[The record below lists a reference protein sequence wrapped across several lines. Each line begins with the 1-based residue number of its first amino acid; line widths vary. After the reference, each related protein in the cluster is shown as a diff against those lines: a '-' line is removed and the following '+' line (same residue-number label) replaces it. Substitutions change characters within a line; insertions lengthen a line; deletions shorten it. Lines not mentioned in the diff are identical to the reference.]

1 MKRLLMLM
9 ITLIILGCSADSQ
22 MDCFKKQGE
31 LKTKQ
36 ISTGEFG
43 KISISVGIELYIAQ
57 SDEYSVKIEAGKN
70 FIDDVDFET
79 DGEGELK
86 ISNKSN
92 CELLRNYHSAKVYV
106 TAPDLKKIHSGSQ
119 YPVRSQGVLKFP
131 ELSLESGVTED
142 DQPPGLFEVEVDNQ
156 KLMIGDN
163 VSSIYKV
170 KGKTQILDIRFWSGA
185 ARFEGENLTAD
196 EVHFFHRSSNDIIVR
211 PISLVK
217 GTLAGTGNLVL
228 KNVPETVEVEQL
240 YTGHIVY
247 P

>member
-1 MKRLLMLM
+1 MLM
-9 ITLIILGCSADSQ
+9 ITLMILGCSADSQ
-22 MDCFKKQGE
+22 MDCFKSQGE

-43 KISISVGIELYIAQ
+43 KISISTGIELYIAQ

-70 FIDDVDFET
+70 FIDDIDLET

>member
-1 MKRLLMLM
+1 MLM
-9 ITLIILGCSADSQ
+9 ITLTVLGCGADGQ
-22 MDCFKKQGE
+22 PDCFKSQGE
-31 LKTKQ
+31 LRTKQ
-36 ISTGEFG
+36 ISTAEFV
-43 KISISVGIELYIAQ
+43 KINFSIGIELFVAQ
-57 SDEYSVKIEAGKN
+57 SDEYSIKIEAGEN
-70 FIDDVDFET
+70 FIDDVDFEI
-79 DGEGELK
+79 DAEGELK
-86 ISNKSN
+86 ISSKSN

-106 TAPDLKKIHSGSQ
+106 TAPDLKKIHSASQ

-131 ELSLESGVTED
+131 ELSLEAGITEEG
-142 DQPPGLFEVEVDNQ
+142 QPPGFFEIEVDNQ

-170 KGKTQILDIRFWSGA
+170 KGKTQNLDIRFWAGA

-211 PISLVK
+211 PIILIN

-228 KNVPETVEVEQL
+228 KHTPEVVEVEQL

>member
-1 MKRLLMLM
+1 MLM
-9 ITLIILGCSADSQ
+9 ITLIILGCGADSQ

-31 LKTKQ
+31 LQTKQ
-36 ISTGEFG
+36 ISKGEFS
-43 KISISVGIELYIAQ
+43 KINISTGIELFVAQ

-70 FIDDVDFET
+70 FMEDIDFET

-92 CELLRNYHSAKVYV
+92 CDLLRNYHSAKVYV

-163 VSSIYKV
+163 VSSIFKV
-170 KGKTQILDIRFWSGA
+170 KGKTQNLDIRFWSGA

>member
-1 MKRLLMLM
+1 MLM
-9 ITLIILGCSADSQ
+9 ITLIILGCGADSQ

-36 ISTGEFG
+36 ISTGEFSQIN
-43 KISISVGIELYIAQ
+43 ISTGIELYVAQ

-86 ISNKSN
+86 ISNKSS
-92 CELLRNYHSAKVYV
+92 CKLLRNYHSAKIYV

-131 ELSLESGVTED
+131 ELELEAGVIEENK
-142 DQPPGLFEVEVDNQ
+142 PPAFFEFEVDNQ
-156 KLMIGDN
+156 RLKIGDN
-163 VSSIYKV
+163 VSSVYKI
-170 KGKTQILDIRFWSGA
+170 KGKTQNLDIRFWSGA
-185 ARFEGENLTAD
+185 ARFEGENLTAN